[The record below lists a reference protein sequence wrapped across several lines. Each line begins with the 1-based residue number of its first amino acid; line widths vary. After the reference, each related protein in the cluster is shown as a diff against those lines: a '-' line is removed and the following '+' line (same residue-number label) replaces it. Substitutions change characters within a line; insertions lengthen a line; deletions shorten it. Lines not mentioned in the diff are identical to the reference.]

1 MANSNFNETSISID
15 RAVKEL
21 QNDTFLSAT
30 FLVFLVVPYTGA
42 IN

>member
-21 QNDTFLSAT
+21 QNDTLFVSDLFS
-30 FLVFLVVPYTGA
+30 TGA